1 MDKTYKDLL
10 EKGWK
15 LIGINPVSKMFLR
28 NGYRFVLQPISGV
41 LIDKKNNKYP
51 IPITKE
57 TTQSLEDKIIGLEE
71 TLEK

>member
-1 MDKTYKDLL
+1 MNDIYKDLL
-10 EKGWK
+10 EKGWT
-15 LIGINPVSKMFLR
+15 LIGINPLSLMFSR